1 MSRYRFS
8 SSRCTSQF
16 ASLIF
21 ALYIYYYY
29 NCFNN
34 VIAKLEHELISAA
47 LQLAAL
53 PPPSGQHFLSIVT
66 EWFHSA
72 KQSEPPNLEH
82 AVVPREWNDADVP
95 TSPSNSSDGTTSTTF
110 GLPSGPRYTKCFEK
124 PSFLVEIRLRF
135 NNVSKAEMVTL
146 YYYSMRYLP

>member
-53 PPPSGQHFLSIVT
+53 PPPSGQRFLSIVT

-72 KQSEPPNLEH
+72 KQSEPNLEH